1 MITDTNKKLAIV
13 CGAGPGLGLALSRKL
28 LSRDYQVV
36 GINRSAVLE
45 SIDGMDEVDWRQ
57 QDLSQPETTQ
67 ALMTQLVEQYGAP
80 HIYIHNPAHL
90 VIKPFEQTSATEF
103 EQSWQSM
110 VMSAFVGLQ
119 AVLPAMA
126 NRGSGAVIVSGAT
139 ASLRGGNRFSA
150 FASAKFALRGLTQS
164 IAREYQSQGIHVI
177 HAILDGIVDTP
188 RSRKL
193 HDRAPETMMRVED
206 IATAFLQVLEQPR
219 STWTHELD
227 LRPSTES
234 F

>member
-1 MITDTNKKLAIV
+1 MTTEKKLAIV

-28 LSRDYQVV
+28 LAQDYQVV
-36 GINRSAVLE
+36 GVNRSAVPE
-45 SIDGMDEVDWRQ
+45 YSDEMNGVDWRQ
-57 QDLSQPETTQ
+57 QDLSEPESTS
-67 ALMTQLVEQYGAP
+67 ALMAQIVSQYGAP
-80 HIYIHNPAHL
+80 HVYIHNAAHL
-90 VIKPFEQTSATEF
+90 VIKPFEQTSVNEF
-103 EQSWQSM
+103 EQSWRSM
-110 VMSAFVGLQ
+110 VMSAFAGLQ
-119 AVLPAMA
+119 SVVPAMA
-126 NRGSGAVIVSGAT
+126 ARGSGAVIVSGAT

-164 IAREYQSQGIHVI
+164 IAREYQSQGVHVV

-188 RSRKL
+188 RSREL
-193 HDRAPETMMRVED
+193 HDMVPERMMRADD
-206 IATAFLQVLEQPR
+206 IASAYLQVLDQPP